1 MERRLFTELRSFY
14 ESSREKPKDIR
25 IRIRM
30 RDLIDPDVLRHAVD
44 TAMQRYPYFSVELQ
58 KKDGQWFFLDNH
70 RPVVIT
76 NSLHGV
82 ELNSEASNYHM
93 ISFAWQDN
101 WMVMDVCHAM
111 TDGTGAYEILRTL
124 LYYYCSEKYGVTL
137 TDDEIEKLVSSTGAE
152 GYCRYDY
159 LYDTRMSGGAPLRTD
174 QLDLITDEEW
184 VDPVEIA
191 TDLPVPP
198 RTEMS
203 KAINPVDAAG
213 LQNDVQPTVYSIAI
227 PEAEFMKFNIDND
240 GSPGTMVALFLS
252 RAIAKMYPENKDAIR
267 VALCVNQRKALHAP
281 RAHQSLVG
289 GVMLEYKEK
298 LRNWPLDRQATA
310 YRGMVFAQT
319 QEETVLAG
327 VASQKGINQMIL
339 SKETDQE
346 RMSLASYISNMASG
360 IMTATV
366 SYVGKANYKEAE
378 KYIRDFRLWTPQTG
392 NCILIE
398 ISAVNGRFTLDF
410 MQPFSS
416 PVYVNAFLKELDENG
431 ITYDLQDVN
440 PLELPNIKLPWSE

>member
-1 MERRLFTELRSFY
+1 MINFNASIIESQGFEEDNITGKDYFFVTISY
-14 ESSREKPKDIR
+14 ESSRKKPKDIR

-44 TAMQRYPYFSVELQ
+44 TAMQRYPYFCVELK
-58 KKDGQWFFLDNH
+58 KKDGQYFFLDNH

-82 ELNSEASNYHM
+82 ELNAEASNYHL
-93 ISFAWQDN
+93 ISFSWQDN

-111 TDGTGAYEILRTL
+111 TDGTGVYEILRTL
-124 LYYYCSEKYGVTL
+124 LYYYCSERYGVVL
-137 TDDEIEKLVSSTGAE
+137 KDDGIRLVGDPVAE
-152 GYCRYDY
+152 
-159 LYDTRMSGGAPLRTD
+159 
-174 QLDLITDEEW
+174 EEW
-184 VDPVEIA
+184 ADPVEMA

-203 KAINPVDAAG
+203 RAVNPVEAAG
-213 LQNDVQPTVYSIAI
+213 LRDDVQGTVYSIAI
-227 PEAEFMKFNIDND
+227 PESEFMRFNIQND

-252 RAIAKMYPENKDAIR
+252 RAIAKMYPETKDAIR
-267 VALCVNQRKALHAP
+267 VALCVNQRKALRAP
-281 RAHQSLVG
+281 LAHQSLVG

-310 YRGMVFAQT
+310 YRGMVFVQT
-319 QEETVLAG
+319 MEKMVLAG

-339 SKETDQE
+339 SKESDQE
-346 RMSLASYISNMASG
+346 RMGLASYISGMASG

-366 SYVGKANYKEAE
+366 SYVGKANYREAE

-392 NCILIE
+392 NSILVE

-410 MQPFSS
+410 IQPFSS
-416 PVYVNAFLKELDENG
+416 PVYVNAFLKELDENR
-431 ITYDLQDVN
+431 IIY
-440 PLELPNIKLPWSE
+440 I